1 LQGSGDDDHG
11 GAGFW
16 SGDTI
21 FECLGTCDTSGSG
34 DPGFSDDDQ
43 LGALVD
49 DVSGSI
55 NHPTLD
61 GVGCSCFDLSAA
73 PSYFGS
79 SSGSTDT
86 GSAGPAQT
94 GSESTLN
101 NIQMGLTFFGMVPVV
116 GDAANLVNAGI
127 SLFRGN
133 YGDAAVNAIAAL
145 PLVGVIGEAAI
156 AAKEV
161 EAGLEAAELASQTSR
176 AMTADQQA

>member
-1 LQGSGDDDHG
+1 VL
-11 GAGFW
+11 W
-16 SGDTI
+16 
-21 FECLGTCDTSGSG
+21 
-34 DPGFSDDDQ
+34 
-43 LGALVD
+43 VD

-133 YGDAAVNAIAAL
+133 YGEAAVNAIAAL